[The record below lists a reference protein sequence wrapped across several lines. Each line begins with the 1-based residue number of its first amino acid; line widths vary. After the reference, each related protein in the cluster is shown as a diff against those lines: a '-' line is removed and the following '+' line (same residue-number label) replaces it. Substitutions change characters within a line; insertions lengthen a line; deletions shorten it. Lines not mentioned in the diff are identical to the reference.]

1 MKELELKYGCNPNQK
16 PARVFME
23 NGAALPMEILNGRPG
38 YINPVSYTHLDVYK
52 RQLVLKSEASV
63 EIGGG
68 VSGVVIEIQP
78 FQRQIAETVLH
89 HRAHGFSSQALPA
102 QGRIGDINPPKLTLP
117 AALDVGQYDA
127 ADFLQ

>member
-1 MKELELKYGCNPNQK
+1 MT
-16 PARVFME
+16 VFFFVFFAQH
-23 NGAALPMEILNGRPG
+23 GHQVDIIKDAVFTAISAQHALI
-38 YINPVSYTHLDVYK
+38 
-52 RQLVLKSEASV
+52 LKSEALV

-78 FQRQIAETVLH
+78 FQRQIAEAVLH